1 MKGRLLVAFLLSL
14 AVLVSGCGGGGGAS
28 ETAADDVATVGD
40 IHISQTRFT
49 DTLARFR
56 ASMAAQKQKFPKEGT
71 TEYEALK
78 SQAIWLL
85 VLEAAREREADK
97 LGIEVTDQ
105 EITARIDALKKGEP
119 FNGKEAKFQ
128 AELKKQGITEAELRQ
143 LYKAI
148 IVSEKLTPHITEDLS
163 VGDDAVH
170 DYFVQNKAQYAPTR
184 EVQEI
189 LVGKNKEK
197 LANQLYQQ
205 LKDGASFAK
214 LAKKYSQD
222 PGSKD
227 QGGNFTARKGETVP
241 NFDKTV
247 FSMKTGELAK
257 PFNTPEYGWF
267 IVKALKPIK
276 KTTEKDVAEQ
286 IRQQLLAE
294 KGNEAYTAWSSDLAR
309 KVCTSDAISYQIGY
323 TPNPDPCAQYT
334 APATE
339 TAQ

>member
-1 MKGRLLVAFLLSL
+1 MKGRLLVVLLLSL
-14 AVLVSGCGGGGGAS
+14 AVLVSGCGGGGGAA

-40 IHISQTRFT
+40 VHVSRARFD
-49 DTLARFR
+49 DTIARFR

-78 SQAIWLL
+78 SQAMWLL
-85 VLEAAREREADK
+85 VLEAAREREANK

-105 EITARIDALKKGEP
+105 EIVARIDALKKGEP

-128 AELKKQGITEAELRQ
+128 AELEKQGITEAELRQ

-163 VGDDAVH
+163 VSDDAVH
-170 DYFVQNKAQYAPTR
+170 DYFVANKAQYAPTR

-189 LVGKNKEK
+189 LVGKNEK

-205 LKDGASFAK
+205 LKNGANFAK

-267 IVKALKPIK
+267 IVKALKPIE

-294 KGNEAYTAWSSDLAR
+294 QGNEAYTEWSSNLAR
-309 KVCTSDAISYQIGY
+309 KICTSDAISYQIGY

-334 APATE
+334 APATD
-339 TAQ
+339 TMP